1 MRSCREFLISEFCFS
16 CRQYASGVGPGEKL
30 KNRLRFSRCK
40 IKNPIGLDL
49 NFRLEQRKFSCL
61 VFTTIILLTRDRAGM
76 DAIPANGAC
85 YLENRDLSQHRSRG
99 FMEPDF
105 GQA

>member
-1 MRSCREFLISEFCFS
+1 MFRSRT
-16 CRQYASGVGPGEKL
+16 GGNL

-40 IKNPIGLDL
+40 IKNPNGLDL
-49 NFRLEQRKFSCL
+49 NFRLEQRKFSGL
-61 VFTTIILLTRDRAGM
+61 VFTTIILLTGDRAGR
-76 DAIPANGAC
+76 DAIRANGAC

-99 FMEPDF
+99 FMKPGF